1 MFYGTGCCVY
11 ALFKENKLV
20 YIGLTT
26 DMKIRMRVHVDSC
39 SKDFDTIYYTERPSY
54 QDMRELENNLIYRYK
69 PKYNKSIPSG
79 RYQYESEVVWSSYP
93 VPETDRKSLPQM
105 ILELKTVIPQDLI
118 VSSTNSEFNLTD
130 TSARLYNMV
139 CKISKYTDKP
149 VILGNR
155 DVSGFLGVSCSTV
168 TKAKNNLRSKGILS
182 IDYTDHGLTVYTLK

>member
-11 ALFKENKLV
+11 ALLKENKLV

-105 ILELKTVIPQDLI
+105 ILELKTKIPQDLI

-139 CKISKYTDKP
+139 YSLAKSTDNP
-149 VILGNR
+149 IILGNR
-155 DVSGFLGVSCSTV
+155 DVSGFLGVSCGTV
-168 TKAKNNLRSKGILS
+168 TKIKNTLRSNGLLS
-182 IDYTDHGLTVYTLK
+182 VDYTDHGLTVYTLK

>member
-11 ALFKENKLV
+11 ALLKENKLV

-39 SKDFDTIYYTERPSY
+39 SKDFDTIYYTERPNY
-54 QDMRELENNLIYRYK
+54 QDMRELENNLIHRYK

-79 RYQYESEVVWSSYP
+79 RYQYDSEVVWYSYP

-105 ILELKTVIPQDLI
+105 ILELKTKIPQDLI

-139 CKISKYTDKP
+139 CSLAKSTDKP
-149 VILGNR
+149 IILGNR
-155 DVSGFLGVSCSTV
+155 DVSGFLGVSCCTV
-168 TKAKNNLRSKGILS
+168 TKIKNTLRRKGLLS

>member
-11 ALFKENKLV
+11 ALFKEKRLV

-54 QDMRELENNLIYRYK
+54 QDMRELENNLIYKYK

-79 RYQYESEVVWSSYP
+79 RYKYESEVVWSSYP
-93 VPETDRKSLPQM
+93 VPETDRKSLPQR

-118 VSSTNSEFNLTD
+118 VSSTNSEFNLTG

-139 CKISKYTDKP
+139 YSISKSIGQP
-149 VILGNR
+149 VILGNK
-155 DVSGFLGVSCSTV
+155 DVSRFLNISCGTV
-168 TKAKNNLRSKGILS
+168 TKIKNTLRSKGILS
-182 IDYTDHGLTVYTLK
+182 IDYTDHGLTVYTLI